1 CEGPHWFTQKRPR
14 TFLSELQSLAASEAS
29 KNQPPR
35 DFRRC
40 SIFDFCNSIGA
51 KRTFVET
58 LIPARCQEGT
68 LAAQASILDLSSCRR
83 GCRAADGNRTVRD
96 ERDAG
101 GVEGVARNGGAPN
114 DGRSVARFGTGCDAG
129 TGCLRILSPRW

>member
-1 CEGPHWFTQKRPR
+1 MRFARRDVRGHIGSHKNDHEP
-14 TFLSELQSLAASEAS
+14 FLSELQSLAASEAS
-29 KNQPPR
+29 KNQLPR

-58 LIPARCQEGT
+58 LIPARCQEET
-68 LAAQASILDLSSCRR
+68 LAAQASILDLSSCQR

-101 GVEGVARNGGAPN
+101 GVEGVARSRA
-114 DGRSVARFGTGCDAG
+114 GRGNCFGE
-129 TGCLRILSPRW
+129 R